1 MTEPESSGI
10 PPGDLL
16 PDFRR
21 LLEAKRRSDGT
32 IYLYEVAGQ
41 RLVDW
46 LEAEDGPVRVP
57 WRGWVHREVSHR
69 REARWAP
76 VAMVSPGERG

>member
-10 PPGDLL
+10 PRGDPL

-41 RLVDW
+41 RFVDW
-46 LEAEDGPVRVP
+46 LKAEDGPV
-57 WRGWVHREVSHR
+57 
-69 REARWAP
+69 
-76 VAMVSPGERG
+76 

>member
-10 PPGDLL
+10 PLRDLL

-21 LLEAKRRSDGT
+21 HLEDKRRSDGT
-32 IYLYEVAGQ
+32 IYLYEMADQ

-46 LEAEDGPVRVP
+46 LKAEDGPV
-57 WRGWVHREVSHR
+57 
-69 REARWAP
+69 
-76 VAMVSPGERG
+76 